1 VDGSKPSRM
10 SRIAGILA
18 SAVALAAAPTASVV
32 AAANSHVP
40 GRHSSP
46 PQHQHALHSQPAT
59 GKFRCGTLRLAINGG
74 REIETFDGDL
84 RHGITRVFISRIWR
98 HVTLAGSDG
107 RTYRAS
113 GVTSQW
119 DVLIA
124 PDSNHP
130 VRGQEVIVVDFRG
143 GPDKSPG
150 FLRER
155 LTIRNSH
162 ETDVV
167 TGPCNFAK

>member
-1 VDGSKPSRM
+1 M
-10 SRIAGILA
+10 SAGILA
-18 SAVALAAAPTASVV
+18 SAAALAAAPTASVV
-32 AAANSHVP
+32 AVANSHTTASA
-40 GRHSSP
+40 SSR
-46 PQHQHALHSQPAT
+46 PQHLHTVHRQPAA
-59 GKFRCGTLRLAINGG
+59 GKFRCGTLRLTINGG
-74 REIETFDGDL
+74 TETETFDGDL
-84 RHGITRVFISRIWR
+84 RHGVTRVFKSRIWR

-107 RTYRAS
+107 RTYRAF
-113 GVTSQW
+113 GVTSEW

-130 VRGQEVIVVDFRG
+130 VRGQEVIVADFRG

-155 LTIRNSH
+155 LTIRHGH

-167 TGPCNFAK
+167 TGPCDFAK